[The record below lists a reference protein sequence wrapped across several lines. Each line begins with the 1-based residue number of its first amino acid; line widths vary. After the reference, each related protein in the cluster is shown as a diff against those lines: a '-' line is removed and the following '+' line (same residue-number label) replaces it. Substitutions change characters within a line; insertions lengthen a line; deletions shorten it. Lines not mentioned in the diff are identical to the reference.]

1 MRRSLPR
8 SLLAALALLVAA
20 PAVAEKPA
28 EPKSKY
34 AGIIAPLDWG
44 AGTEQLFGK
53 LKTDLDAS
61 YRDQL
66 KTSDTI
72 KIDRLMREK
81 AAELKR
87 RRDSVV
93 HFDAGLKGYE
103 TSLVASEVLPG
114 QGEAIVRVDEQG
126 TQKYYVFRNDRLWKV
141 VVAYNTSRLGTFAD
155 FIGQVRA
162 KYGPPKKVKFE
173 EVDGERQM
181 ARAIWE
187 DEHTRMEAE
196 DQSGFFS
203 SYVMRYVE
211 VGEGTRLQDARE
223 SAPKAAATAGEKRAE
238 GLMGDIFSEDGGGTS
253 GDVVDQITGVEAK
266 VDLTTGRP
274 AVYAPPPMA
283 DETEAPAKKK
293 KRTRSKKPTKKKP
306 ASDKAAEPA
315 IIF

>member
-1 MRRSLPR
+1 MRRSLP
-8 SLLAALALLVAA
+8 SLIAALALLVVA
-20 PAVAEKPA
+20 PAQADKPA

-44 AGTEQLFGK
+44 AGTAQLFGK

-61 YRDQL
+61 YRDQM

-81 AAELKR
+81 AAELQR

-93 HFDAGLKGYE
+93 HFNAGLKGYE

-114 QGEAIVRVDEQG
+114 QGEALVRIDEQG
-126 TQKYYVFRNDRLWKV
+126 TQKYYVFRNDRMWKV

-162 KYGPPKKVKFE
+162 KYGPPKKVTFA

-181 ARAIWE
+181 AKAIWE

-196 DQSGFFS
+196 DQSSFFS

-223 SAPKAAATAGEKRAE
+223 NAPRAAATAGEKRAE
-238 GLMGDIFSEDGGGTS
+238 GLMGDIFSDDGGSTS

-283 DETEAPAKKK
+283 EDEAPAKKK
-293 KRTRSKKPTKKKP
+293 KRSRGKATKKKAP
-306 ASDKAAEPA
+306 PKKAAEPA

>member
-1 MRRSLPR
+1 MTRSPARPL
-8 SLLAALALLVAA
+8 SLLALLSLLVAGA
-20 PAVAEKPA
+20 AHADDA
-28 EPKSKY
+28 PKSKY
-34 AGIIAPLDWG
+34 AGVIAPLDWG

-61 YRDQL
+61 YRDQM

-81 AAELKR
+81 AAEMKR
-87 RRDSVV
+87 RRDAVV
-93 HFDAGLKGYE
+93 KFDTGFKGYE
-103 TSLVASEVLPG
+103 TSLLAAEVAPG
-114 QGEAIVRVDEQG
+114 QGESVVRVDEQG

-155 FIGQVRA
+155 FIAQVRA
-162 KYGPPKKVKFE
+162 KYGPPKKVSFE
-173 EVDGERQM
+173 EVDGKRQM
-181 ARAIWE
+181 AKAIWE

-211 VGEGTRLQDARE
+211 VGEGTRLQAERE
-223 SAPKAAATAGEKRAE
+223 GGQKAAKSADAKRAE
-238 GLMGDIFSEDGGGTS
+238 GLMGDIFTEDRSEAAGA
-253 GDVVDQITGVEAK
+253 DVVDQITGVEAK

-283 DETEAPAKKK
+283 DDTEAPAKKPRK
-293 KRTRSKKPTKKKP
+293 KGKATKKAAPK
-306 ASDKAAEPA
+306 KEAEPA

>member
-1 MRRSLPR
+1 MRRSLP
-8 SLLAALALLVAA
+8 SLIAALALLVVA
-20 PAVAEKPA
+20 PAQADTPA
-28 EPKSKY
+28 EAKSKY

-44 AGTEQLFGK
+44 AGTAQLFGK

-61 YRDQL
+61 YRDQM

-81 AAELKR
+81 AAELQR

-93 HFDAGLKGYE
+93 TFDSGLKGYE

-114 QGEAIVRVDEQG
+114 QGEALVRVDEQG

-155 FIGQVRA
+155 FIAQVRA
-162 KYGPPKKVKFE
+162 KYGPPKKVTFA

-181 ARAIWE
+181 AKAIWE

-196 DQSGFFS
+196 DQSSFFS

-223 SAPKAAATAGEKRAE
+223 SAPKAATTAGEKRAE
-238 GLMGDIFSEDGGGTS
+238 GLMGDIFSEDNSSTAS

-283 DETEAPAKKK
+283 EDEAPAKKK
-293 KRTRSKKPTKKKP
+293 KRARKPAKKKAAP
-306 ASDKAAEPA
+306 KKAAEPA